1 MDQKTRRMLMAVAG
15 AYLVYVG
22 GTLAYNVIQT
32 RPDKFII
39 FILIGIIFV
48 IVGALTAVANFKEFL
63 NETKKEFEVT
73 DDTDESDDIRQK
85 EE

>member
-1 MDQKTRRMLMAVAG
+1 MDQKTRRVLMAVAG

-39 FILIGIIFV
+39 FILIGVIFV
-48 IVGALTAVANFKEFL
+48 IAGALTAVANFKVFL
-63 NETKKEFEVT
+63 NEVNKDFEVT
-73 DDTDESDDIRQK
+73 DETDRTEDMTKK

>member
-22 GTLAYNVIQT
+22 GTLAFNVIQT

-39 FILIGIIFV
+39 FILIGVIFV
-48 IVGALTAVANFKEFL
+48 IAGALTAVANFKAFL
-63 NETKKEFEVT
+63 NEVNKDFEVT
-73 DDTDESDDIRQK
+73 DETDRTEDMTKK